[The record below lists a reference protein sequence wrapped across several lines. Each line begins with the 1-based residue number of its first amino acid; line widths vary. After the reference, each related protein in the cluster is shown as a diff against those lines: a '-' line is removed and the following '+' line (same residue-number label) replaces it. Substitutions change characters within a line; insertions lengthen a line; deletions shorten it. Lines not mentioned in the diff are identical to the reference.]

1 MLNCTKAFKIN
12 TRLASIENM
21 FMNIV
26 QPIRDVKTINQVKE
40 LLKIRHD
47 KYYMMFVLGLNTGLR
62 ISDILPLKVIHLLNQ
77 THINIVEKKTG
88 KAKRFP
94 INTQLQKDI
103 ADYVLRNQLTD
114 NQYMIPSRQGENKPI
129 TSVQAYR
136 ILNSTAKSIGLTE
149 IGCHSMRKTFGY
161 FHYKQH
167 KDLAILQDIFNHS
180 APSITMKYIGMNQD
194 MIDNSLKDFY
204 L

>member
-1 MLNCTKAFKIN
+1 MKT
-12 TRLASIENM
+12 
-21 FMNIV
+21 V

-40 LLKIRHD
+40 ILKARHD

-62 ISDILPLKVIHLLNQ
+62 ISDILPLKVVDLLNQ
-77 THINIVEKKTG
+77 THINLIEKKTG
-88 KAKRFP
+88 KSKRFP

-103 ADYVLRNQLTD
+103 AAYVERNQLAED
-114 NQYMIPSRQGENKPI
+114 QYMITSRQGENHPI
-129 TSVQAYR
+129 STVQAYR
-136 ILNSTAKSIGLTE
+136 ILSSTAKSIGLSE

-180 APSITMKYIGMNQD
+180 APSITLRYIGLNQD
-194 MIDNSLKDFY
+194 MIDDTLKDFY